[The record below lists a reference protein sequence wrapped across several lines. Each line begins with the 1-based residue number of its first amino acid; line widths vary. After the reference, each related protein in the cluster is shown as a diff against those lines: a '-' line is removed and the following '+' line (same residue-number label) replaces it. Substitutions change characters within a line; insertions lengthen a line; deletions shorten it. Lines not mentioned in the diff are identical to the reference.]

1 MFKIHE
7 FKKRD
12 PRLCSYLKVAVY
24 HYVIMCTLNDIY
36 YVNEL
41 CASIKTINQKKKIGM
56 HASGQLFVNLLVQ
69 WNVQGSSMSFL
80 R

>member
-41 CASIKTINQKKKIGM
+41 CASIKTINQKKKNWDACFWAVICELVSSM
-56 HASGQLFVNLLVQ
+56 ECAGQLDEF
-69 WNVQGSSMSFL
+69 S
-80 R
+80 